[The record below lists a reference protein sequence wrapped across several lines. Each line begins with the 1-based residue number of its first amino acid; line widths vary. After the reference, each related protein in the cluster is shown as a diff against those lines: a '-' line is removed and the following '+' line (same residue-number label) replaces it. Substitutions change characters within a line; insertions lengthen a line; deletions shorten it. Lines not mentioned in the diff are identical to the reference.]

1 LPRKGLFYNRCSA
14 LSADAKDRAM
24 SWNEAMEQADKIQIE
39 GPTPHRVR
47 AWADA
52 IHEALSQ

>member
-1 LPRKGLFYNRCSA
+1 
-14 LSADAKDRAM
+14 M

-39 GPTPHRVR
+39 GATPHRVR